1 MSKYTHEQ
9 LVKLAL
15 RKPGV
20 KKAYDAMEEEFKL
33 LDEMLKARK
42 KAGKTQDDVAKVM
55 KTTTSV
61 IGRLETGGGQHRH
74 SPTLE
79 TLRKYARAV
88 DCDLKI
94 TLVHFKPHSKNTKR
108 DVKKEKLVGRTE

>member
-1 MSKYTHEQ
+1 MSKRTHEQ

-15 RKPGV
+15 RNPDV
-20 KKAYDAMEEEFKL
+20 KKAYDAMREEFKL

-61 IGRLETGGGQHRH
+61 IGRLETGGGQYRH
-74 SPTLE
+74 SPTIA
-79 TLRKYARAV
+79 TLRKYASAV
-88 DCDLKI
+88 NC
-94 TLVHFKPHSKNTKR
+94 TLEIRLVKTKGSR
-108 DVKKEKLVGRTE
+108 